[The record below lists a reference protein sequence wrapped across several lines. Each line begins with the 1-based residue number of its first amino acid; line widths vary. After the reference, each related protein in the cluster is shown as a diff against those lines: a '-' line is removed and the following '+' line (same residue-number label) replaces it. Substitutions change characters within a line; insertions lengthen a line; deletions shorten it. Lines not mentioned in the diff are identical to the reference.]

1 MKSYKG
7 RLVATS
13 ALTSAAMLVSG
24 AALAESM
31 KPSLSV
37 GGYYFMDLYA
47 HDRDGADLE
56 SNTFMQHDAEVHFKM
71 SGELDNGLKVGG
83 RIELEAQPENARRQI
98 DDHWI
103 SLSSGW
109 GRVDFGAT
117 NGSAWKQSW
126 SVNPPSVGH
135 GINSGVQTEWFSS
148 LGCAFRCPLGST
160 HLDTGNDD
168 TGIHY
173 FSPKFNGFQLA
184 LSYRPES
191 VPSHSFNQGPINPT
205 ARQVAIDKDPLQE
218 DGHKHDDRTTV
229 NLVDVVDGSVTYSG
243 DMDGV
248 GFNLYLG
255 AVQGAN
261 TDEASVG
268 DYEMTQGG
276 VTLSTSGFTVG
287 AMIADAD
294 APGDGK
300 DGTSFSAGI
309 SYGDGPW
316 KVSFTGLSGEAGDRE
331 HDIWQLG
338 ATYVVGPGLR
348 LLASYQDAEL
358 SGPVE
363 DSGSAIIG
371 GIAVNF

>member
-56 SNTFMQHDAEVHFKM
+56 SSTFMQHDSEVHFKM

-83 RIELEAQPENARRQI
+83 RIELEAQPENAQRQI

-126 SVNPPSVGH
+126 SVNPPQAGH

-173 FSPKFNGFQLA
+173 FSPKFNGFQFA

-191 VPSHSFNQGPINPT
+191 VPSHSFNQGPIT
-205 ARQVAIDKDPLQE
+205 S
-218 DGHKHDDRTTV
+218 DRAK
-229 NLVDVVDGSVTYSG
+229 LVDVVDASVAYSG
-243 DMDGV
+243 DMDGL

-255 AVQGAN
+255 SVQGAN
-261 TDEASVG
+261 ADEASVG
-268 DYEMTQGG
+268 DYEMAQGG
-276 VTLSTSGFTVG
+276 VKLSTSGFTVG
-287 AMIADAD
+287 AMLADAD
-294 APGDGK
+294 APGDVN
-300 DGTSFSAGI
+300 DGTSFSAGV

-316 KVSFTGLSGEAGDRE
+316 VVSLTGLSGEAGDRE

-338 ATYVVGPGLR
+338 ATYAVGPGLR